1 MNLCF
6 KGKTNKNYVK
16 INTIA
21 FLVNEKL
28 LTVDRECTTYT
39 INGDN
44 LYMVWSNVYSWDGSN
59 ENDLTESEI
68 KDASLEY
75 VEIEDD
81 ADSDYKLTITDWSVN
96 K

>member
-6 KGKTNKNYVK
+6 HGKTNKNYVK

-21 FLVNEKL
+21 FLVNGKL
-28 LTVDRECTTYT
+28 IIVDREYTTYT

-44 LYMVWSNVYSWDGSN
+44 LNMVWNNVYSWNGSS
-59 ENDLTESEI
+59 ENDLTENEI

-81 ADSDYKLTITDWSVN
+81 ADEDYVIKIEDWSVS